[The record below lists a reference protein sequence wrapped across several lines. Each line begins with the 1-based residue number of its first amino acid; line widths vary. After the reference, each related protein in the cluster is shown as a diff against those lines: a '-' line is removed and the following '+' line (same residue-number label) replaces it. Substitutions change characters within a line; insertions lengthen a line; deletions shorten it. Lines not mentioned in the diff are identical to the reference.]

1 MIGFGTQHGIAV
13 VTQVVSDNDQHL
25 ENEMPE
31 TLDIKLDLL
40 SDEDGPHAMRLELNN
55 DDLESK
61 AVYVVR
67 ENSDGQKT
75 IVKENI
81 AIEQVAYSIWLFF
94 VLFNNL

>member
-40 SDEDGPHAMRLELNN
+40 SDEDGPHEMRLELND